1 MDNRFPHPAG
11 DWLGLLPQLGQAQA
25 TSGGIY
31 GAAERAGAADE
42 AEFQAARQ
50 RWADLLRQRNFGGLE
65 QSNAL
70 GPAEHGAYSEMRV
83 REHPVFGTVEQLA
96 LIPAYEATKAS
107 GLLGLL
113 GLADET
119 TSPPSLDSMAEG
131 YRGVG
136 RGLGLLR

>member
-1 MDNRFPHPAG
+1 MDNRYPHPAG
-11 DWLGLLPQLGQAQA
+11 DWLGLLPQIDASA
-25 TSGGIY
+25 
-31 GAAERAGAADE
+31 RAGPGFLRPNEPDPE
-42 AEFQAARQ
+42 YEAARQ

-96 LIPAYEATKAS
+96 LIPAYEAAKAS